1 MWYLVTYND
10 FVIKAKEVIEY
21 NTLLWQQTHIM
32 FIPITNK
39 VIQENLVEEEKRVR
53 YDFEELWYDFVF
65 KENKVLFFIDKYL
78 NSFLDGLSICDISK
92 NMKNISM
99 SSNETI
105 EKAIYYF
112 DSFISFFYTLIEPQQ
127 KVVFCDFFGSK
138 KVNSFFP
145 SRNEIG
151 LFWKIYMLRNR
162 IIHFTN
168 AKYNENK
175 KECIRYQNF
184 SSNVKVI
191 SIDSDG
197 KIKANCTLI
206 DINKCEQARTAIR
219 IAIKNRNMN
228 PFDIL
233 FPNESA
239 KGYGKKK
246 PFMCVIRGD
255 ICFNHIDSGIEI
267 IKDIHN
273 VFNNLNKL
281 FLEKFMFE
289 DPNKEKTLN
298 SRTQILFNDKK
309 IVYSLS
315 EVFCEKNR
323 KF

>member
-1 MWYLVTYND
+1 MTYND

-138 KVNSFFP
+138 KVNSFF
-145 SRNEIG
+145 
-151 LFWKIYMLRNR
+151 F
-162 IIHFTN
+162 
-168 AKYNENK
+168 K
-175 KECIRYQNF
+175 K
-184 SSNVKVI
+184 
-191 SIDSDG
+191 
-197 KIKANCTLI
+197 
-206 DINKCEQARTAIR
+206 
-219 IAIKNRNMN
+219 
-228 PFDIL
+228 
-233 FPNESA
+233 
-239 KGYGKKK
+239 
-246 PFMCVIRGD
+246 
-255 ICFNHIDSGIEI
+255 
-267 IKDIHN
+267 
-273 VFNNLNKL
+273 
-281 FLEKFMFE
+281 
-289 DPNKEKTLN
+289 
-298 SRTQILFNDKK
+298 
-309 IVYSLS
+309 
-315 EVFCEKNR
+315 
-323 KF
+323 